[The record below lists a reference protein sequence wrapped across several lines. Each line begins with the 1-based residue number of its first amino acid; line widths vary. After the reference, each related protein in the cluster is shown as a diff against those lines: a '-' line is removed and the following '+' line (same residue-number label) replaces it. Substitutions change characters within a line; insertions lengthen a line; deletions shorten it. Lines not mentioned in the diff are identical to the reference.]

1 MLTSKFIIIDFLNS
15 NPYYHPNSTWILIKY
30 QILNPNEIGPAKSEP
45 VSLFEFDSKNKSL
58 LWFKSELN

>member
-15 NPYYHPNSTWILIKY
+15 NPYYHLNSTRILIKY
-30 QILNPNEIGPAKSEP
+30 QILNPNEIGLAKSEP
-45 VSLFEFDSKNKSL
+45 VSLFELDSKNKSL